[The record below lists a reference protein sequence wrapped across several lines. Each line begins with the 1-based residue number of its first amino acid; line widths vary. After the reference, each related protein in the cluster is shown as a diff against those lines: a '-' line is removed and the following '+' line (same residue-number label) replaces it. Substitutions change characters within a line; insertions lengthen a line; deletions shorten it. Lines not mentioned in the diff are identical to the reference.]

1 MSWLKRNFVYLFAG
15 AAAVLLGAWLGWAQ
29 LQPSA
34 SAASDILW
42 RTELTDLTGKPFS
55 LATLKGKPVVINFW
69 ATWCGPCKEEMPDF
83 QKLAASE
90 LGKSVK
96 IVGIGIDN
104 AANMQAFSK
113 TLGISYTLLEGGPG
127 GLDLIKALG
136 NEVGGL
142 PFTLVIDPSG
152 KTVLTRLGRISY
164 EELQAASSRA
174 LKM

>member
-1 MSWLKRNFVYLFAG
+1 MSWLKRNFVYLLAG
-15 AAAVLLGAWLGWAQ
+15 SAAILLGTWLGSAR

-34 SAASDILW
+34 SAASDIIW

-55 LATLKGKPVVINFW
+55 LASLKGKPLVINFW

-104 AANMQAFSK
+104 AANMQSFAKS
-113 TLGISYTLLEGGPG
+113 LGISYTLLEGGAG

-142 PFTLVIDPSG
+142 PFTLVIDSSG
-152 KTVLTRLGRISY
+152 KTVLTRLGRIGY
-164 EELQAASSRA
+164 EELQIASSRA
-174 LKM
+174 LKL